1 MLTTVLVFTEVSSK
15 FNSVI
20 VDVVVVLSLLIYTAV
35 GAIVTGRKRTRRSS
49 DFLLKEGGKYDGGYS

>member
-1 MLTTVLVFTEVSSK
+1 LGASPNIGEKIILLAMLTTVLVFTEVSSK

-35 GAIVTGRKRTRRSS
+35 GQQ
-49 DFLLKEGGKYDGGYS
+49 L